1 MEHSLIIIILICVIC
16 LFFIIV
22 NMLLKHSVI
31 IDNFDNT
38 DLYTK
43 QSCCNE
49 KQIKFCEKWGK
60 TGVCNFQSSDK
71 SCMCLDAF

>member
-1 MEHSLIIIILICVIC
+1 MLHSVLIILFIT

-22 NMLLKHSVI
+22 NMLLKHSLI

-49 KQIKFCEKWGK
+49 QQIKFCEKWGK

>member
-1 MEHSLIIIILICVIC
+1 MLHTLLIIILIC
-16 LFFIIV
+16 LFFIIA
-22 NMLLKHSVI
+22 NILLKNSV

-38 DLYTK
+38 DVFTK

-60 TGVCNFQSSDK
+60 TGVCNFQSSNK

>member
-1 MEHSLIIIILICVIC
+1 MTNILLIIFLIY

-22 NMLLKHSVI
+22 NMLLKNNTI

-38 DLYTK
+38 DMYTK

-49 KQIKFCEKWGK
+49 QQIKFCEKWGK
-60 TGVCNFQSSDK
+60 TGICNFQSSDK